1 MDRGMVQEGKPQRD
15 AAQRASASVAIDRI
29 VTPAP
34 APASAGPPPPLPLAG
49 PHAGPN
55 AAPNG
60 AANDAEAGQEE
71 APRRTAKRRPAGP
84 PRARIAAN
92 DDAPSIG
99 GLIFALQQRPSRRP
113 CELAASATGAWIAV
127 GALLAWAALSQE
139 GASLASPTT
148 VVVIT

>member
-15 AAQRASASVAIDRI
+15 ATQRTSASVAIDRI
-29 VTPAP
+29 VT
-34 APASAGPPPPLPLAG
+34 PASAGPPPPLPLAG
-49 PHAGPN
+49 PHTGPHTGAN

-60 AANDAEAGQEE
+60 AASDAEAGQED

-99 GLIFALQQRPSRRP
+99 GLIFALQQR
-113 CELAASATGAWIAV
+113 
-127 GALLAWAALSQE
+127 
-139 GASLASPTT
+139 
-148 VVVIT
+148 